1 MGISFYFILCGRTP
15 YHDAKN
21 VCQLSEIVHG
31 RDIDFSL
38 IKDENAR
45 EVLKIMLEKDPTKRA
60 KLEDLI
66 ESKWVSNN
74 NTEKLEI
81 DKVEVSEP
89 LGLGNF
95 NRILRISNLRKSS
108 SCSAFNINSNLGLKE
123 SILDR

>member
-1 MGISFYFILCGRTP
+1 
-15 YHDAKN
+15 
-21 VCQLSEIVHG
+21 LSEIVHG
-31 RDIDFSL
+31 REIDFSL
-38 IKDENAR
+38 IKNDNAR

-89 LGLGNF
+89 
-95 NRILRISNLRKSS
+95 
-108 SCSAFNINSNLGLKE
+108 
-123 SILDR
+123 